1 MNNHTDTP
9 DVTVIEEVLKQ
20 IVHEEPE
27 ENTIKATENKEQ
39 TRPKLSLED
48 SLKQRIDKLPEKGDK
63 MVPLAI
69 SRIPANVR
77 WQNRIFYEPEVVSIG
92 PFYRGRESLRAMEE
106 QKIYLLRD
114 FLARYPETD
123 IKVLVKEMRQLEDRA
138 RQCYAESI
146 NLDSREFVKMLL
158 LDGCFILENAIK
170 WLNNEPD
177 RLKHVRWT
185 TEGIFRDLFLVE
197 NQIPFFVITK
207 LISLIQPDGKNS
219 TDLLDLLV
227 KFIGAN
233 KFLGTISGASILV
246 ETSSLCEA
254 RNLLHLYYQHFM
266 PKSTSYQS
274 TPAHSPVPSSRR
286 RLFSSLKLC
295 IYPQP
300 NKGDAK
306 QINEEPVYVF
316 PCATE
321 LLQSGIILKPKK
333 SSTDLLDITFQDGV
347 LEMPPLYLDPHTKVT
362 FLNIVAFEQSNG
374 ENEFLPF
381 SSYVALMEN
390 LVKRSKDVV
399 ALRQCGIIYTFDPS
413 EREAARFFNHAGH
426 VVVLDPS
433 NHYFANLFR
442 EIKFCYDTRQSKFK
456 K

>member
-1 MNNHTDTP
+1 MNNHTDNP
-9 DVTVIEEVLKQ
+9 DITVIEEALKQ
-20 IVHEEPE
+20 VVHEETE
-27 ENTIKATENKEQ
+27 EKTIKATENKEQ
-39 TRPKLSLED
+39 TRPKLSLEY

-77 WQNRIFYEPEVVSIG
+77 RQNRIFYEPEVVSIG

-146 NLDSREFVKMLL
+146 GLDSREFVKMLL
-158 LDGCFILENAIK
+158 LDGCFILENSMK

-177 RLKHVRWT
+177 RLKHVRWA
-185 TEGIFRDLFLVE
+185 TE
-197 NQIPFFVITK
+197 
-207 LISLIQPDGKNS
+207 
-219 TDLLDLLV
+219 
-227 KFIGAN
+227 
-233 KFLGTISGASILV
+233 
-246 ETSSLCEA
+246 
-254 RNLLHLYYQHFM
+254 
-266 PKSTSYQS
+266 
-274 TPAHSPVPSSRR
+274 
-286 RLFSSLKLC
+286 
-295 IYPQP
+295 
-300 NKGDAK
+300 GDAK

-399 ALRQCGIIYTFDPS
+399 ALRRCGIIYTFDPS
-413 EREAARFFNHAGH
+413 EKEAARFFNHAGH

-442 EIKFCYDTRQSKFK
+442 EIKFCYDTLQRKFK